1 VSETNM
7 SRRQWLAAGSAG
19 LLSAL
24 FARASSA
31 EEPPPLASPS
41 SARAKSCIV
50 LWMNGG
56 PSHLD
61 TFDPKPGSKSSG
73 PFKAIKTRAPAI
85 QLCEHLPKLAEHA
98 DRLAVLRG
106 VSSKEGNH
114 QRAIE
119 LAHTGHVPN
128 PTVRAPAIGSWVAK
142 TRPRGALELPSFV
155 SLGGPSLGA
164 GFFGNP
170 YDPFVVSKPG
180 ALPDDLRPARPVGPA
195 RASARSSFLET
206 LEGGFALRTGDPQV
220 AARREV
226 YAKARTMMASDS
238 VQAFSVADE
247 PAAIVDAYGDTDFGR
262 GCLVARRLVEVG
274 VPFVE
279 VTLDGWDTHED
290 NFGRVEDRLAILDPA
305 MSALLADLTARGLL
319 DSTLVVWM
327 GEFGRTPRISGDDGR
342 DHHPAAFSVAMAG
355 AGVKPGVVHGETDGD
370 GAAVVKDGVS
380 VPDVVATIAHLT
392 GVDPRTEVTTPTG
405 RPVRVTEK
413 GKPIQAILT

>member
-1 VSETNM
+1 
-7 SRRQWLAAGSAG
+7 
-19 LLSAL
+19 
-24 FARASSA
+24 
-31 EEPPPLASPS
+31 
-41 SARAKSCIV
+41 
-50 LWMNGG
+50 
-56 PSHLD
+56 
-61 TFDPKPGSKSSG
+61 
-73 PFKAIKTRAPAI
+73 
-85 QLCEHLPKLAEHA
+85 
-98 DRLAVLRG
+98 
-106 VSSKEGNH
+106 
-114 QRAIE
+114 
-119 LAHTGHVPN
+119 
-128 PTVRAPAIGSWVAK
+128 
-142 TRPRGALELPSFV
+142 
-155 SLGGPSLGA
+155 
-164 GFFGNP
+164 
-170 YDPFVVSKPG
+170 
-180 ALPDDLRPARPVGPA
+180 
-195 RASARSSFLET
+195 
-206 LEGGFALRTGDPQV
+206 
-220 AARREV
+220 
-226 YAKARTMMASDS
+226 MMASDS